1 MSIVIEHLNYVYMQ
15 GGPYETKALDD
26 VSLTIHDGEF
36 IGLIGHTGSGKSTL
50 VQHLNGLILPTS
62 GQITV
67 DGMDLADKN
76 TDKRA
81 IRRRVG
87 LVFQYPENQLFE
99 ETVAKDIAFGP
110 KNLGLDEAEID
121 RRVRTAMRRV
131 ALDYDKLS
139 QRSVFE
145 LSGGQMRRV
154 AIAGVLAMEPQTLV
168 LDEPC
173 AGLDP
178 KGREEILGLIS
189 DLHRES
195 GATIVMVSHS
205 MDDVAALAE
214 RVIVMNHG
222 KVAMD
227 GAPREV
233 FSRGEELR
241 AIGLDVPQAV
251 ELAQKLREKGFDV
264 PEGIY
269 KIEEVRAAVEAI
281 VGKEAAMLNDITLG
295 QYFPGNSPIHRMD
308 PRMKLILTILYIVGV
323 FIVAN
328 LPGYAIAL
336 AFLYIVVRVSG
347 IKFSYLAKGVKPLR
361 FIIIF
366 TFILN
371 LFFVQGETP
380 IFTLGFFTLTKEA
393 LNNAIY
399 FALRLIF
406 LVMGTS
412 VLTLTTSPVQ
422 LTDGL
427 ERIMHPLE
435 KIHFPAHEL
444 AMMMTIALR
453 FIPTLLEE
461 TDKIQKAQMAR
472 GADFESGNL
481 IARAKAMIPL
491 LVPLFVSSF
500 RRANELAMAMEARCY
515 RGGDKRTRLRELK
528 YTKLDLY
535 GALAVAAFLVI
546 IVAEGRLLG

>member
-1 MSIVIEHLNYVYMQ
+1 MEEKSVTNVEENRIIASNLCYCYPEAQKNAV
-15 GGPYETKALDD
+15 DD
-26 VSLTIHDGEF
+26 VSMRVKKGEF
-36 IGLIGHTGSGKSTL
+36 LAILGHNGSGKSTL

-281 VGKEAAMLNDITLG
+281 VGK
-295 QYFPGNSPIHRMD
+295 
-308 PRMKLILTILYIVGV
+308 
-323 FIVAN
+323 
-328 LPGYAIAL
+328 
-336 AFLYIVVRVSG
+336 
-347 IKFSYLAKGVKPLR
+347 
-361 FIIIF
+361 
-366 TFILN
+366 
-371 LFFVQGETP
+371 
-380 IFTLGFFTLTKEA
+380 
-393 LNNAIY
+393 
-399 FALRLIF
+399 
-406 LVMGTS
+406 
-412 VLTLTTSPVQ
+412 
-422 LTDGL
+422 
-427 ERIMHPLE
+427 
-435 KIHFPAHEL
+435 
-444 AMMMTIALR
+444 
-453 FIPTLLEE
+453 
-461 TDKIQKAQMAR
+461 
-472 GADFESGNL
+472 
-481 IARAKAMIPL
+481 
-491 LVPLFVSSF
+491 
-500 RRANELAMAMEARCY
+500 
-515 RGGDKRTRLRELK
+515 GGRH
-528 YTKLDLY
+528 
-535 GALAVAAFLVI
+535 A
-546 IVAEGRLLG
+546 

>member
-36 IGLIGHTGSGKSTL
+36 VGLIGHTGSGKSTL

-131 ALDYDKLS
+131 ALDYGKLS

-281 VGKEAAMLNDITLG
+281 VGK
-295 QYFPGNSPIHRMD
+295 
-308 PRMKLILTILYIVGV
+308 
-323 FIVAN
+323 
-328 LPGYAIAL
+328 
-336 AFLYIVVRVSG
+336 
-347 IKFSYLAKGVKPLR
+347 
-361 FIIIF
+361 
-366 TFILN
+366 
-371 LFFVQGETP
+371 
-380 IFTLGFFTLTKEA
+380 
-393 LNNAIY
+393 
-399 FALRLIF
+399 
-406 LVMGTS
+406 
-412 VLTLTTSPVQ
+412 
-422 LTDGL
+422 
-427 ERIMHPLE
+427 
-435 KIHFPAHEL
+435 
-444 AMMMTIALR
+444 
-453 FIPTLLEE
+453 
-461 TDKIQKAQMAR
+461 
-472 GADFESGNL
+472 
-481 IARAKAMIPL
+481 
-491 LVPLFVSSF
+491 
-500 RRANELAMAMEARCY
+500 
-515 RGGDKRTRLRELK
+515 GGRH
-528 YTKLDLY
+528 
-535 GALAVAAFLVI
+535 A
-546 IVAEGRLLG
+546 

>member
-15 GGPYETKALDD
+15 GGPYETRALDD

-62 GQITV
+62 GKITV
-67 DGMDLADKN
+67 DGMDLAEKG
-76 TDKRA
+76 TDRRA

-121 RRVRTAMRRV
+121 RRVRTAMCRV
-131 ALDYDKLS
+131 ALDYDKLA

-178 KGREEILGLIS
+178 RGREEILGLIS

-227 GAPREV
+227 GAPREI

-281 VGKEAAMLNDITLG
+281 VGK
-295 QYFPGNSPIHRMD
+295 
-308 PRMKLILTILYIVGV
+308 
-323 FIVAN
+323 
-328 LPGYAIAL
+328 
-336 AFLYIVVRVSG
+336 
-347 IKFSYLAKGVKPLR
+347 
-361 FIIIF
+361 
-366 TFILN
+366 
-371 LFFVQGETP
+371 
-380 IFTLGFFTLTKEA
+380 
-393 LNNAIY
+393 
-399 FALRLIF
+399 
-406 LVMGTS
+406 
-412 VLTLTTSPVQ
+412 
-422 LTDGL
+422 
-427 ERIMHPLE
+427 
-435 KIHFPAHEL
+435 
-444 AMMMTIALR
+444 
-453 FIPTLLEE
+453 
-461 TDKIQKAQMAR
+461 
-472 GADFESGNL
+472 
-481 IARAKAMIPL
+481 
-491 LVPLFVSSF
+491 
-500 RRANELAMAMEARCY
+500 
-515 RGGDKRTRLRELK
+515 GGRH
-528 YTKLDLY
+528 
-535 GALAVAAFLVI
+535 A
-546 IVAEGRLLG
+546 

>member
-36 IGLIGHTGSGKSTL
+36 VGLIGHTGSGKSTL

-62 GQITV
+62 GQTTV

-281 VGKEAAMLNDITLG
+281 VGK
-295 QYFPGNSPIHRMD
+295 
-308 PRMKLILTILYIVGV
+308 
-323 FIVAN
+323 
-328 LPGYAIAL
+328 
-336 AFLYIVVRVSG
+336 
-347 IKFSYLAKGVKPLR
+347 
-361 FIIIF
+361 
-366 TFILN
+366 
-371 LFFVQGETP
+371 
-380 IFTLGFFTLTKEA
+380 
-393 LNNAIY
+393 
-399 FALRLIF
+399 
-406 LVMGTS
+406 
-412 VLTLTTSPVQ
+412 
-422 LTDGL
+422 
-427 ERIMHPLE
+427 
-435 KIHFPAHEL
+435 
-444 AMMMTIALR
+444 
-453 FIPTLLEE
+453 
-461 TDKIQKAQMAR
+461 
-472 GADFESGNL
+472 
-481 IARAKAMIPL
+481 
-491 LVPLFVSSF
+491 
-500 RRANELAMAMEARCY
+500 
-515 RGGDKRTRLRELK
+515 GGRH
-528 YTKLDLY
+528 
-535 GALAVAAFLVI
+535 A
-546 IVAEGRLLG
+546 

>member
-36 IGLIGHTGSGKSTL
+36 VGLIGHTGSGKSTL

-67 DGMDLADKN
+67 DGMDLAEKN

-281 VGKEAAMLNDITLG
+281 VGK
-295 QYFPGNSPIHRMD
+295 
-308 PRMKLILTILYIVGV
+308 
-323 FIVAN
+323 
-328 LPGYAIAL
+328 
-336 AFLYIVVRVSG
+336 
-347 IKFSYLAKGVKPLR
+347 
-361 FIIIF
+361 
-366 TFILN
+366 
-371 LFFVQGETP
+371 
-380 IFTLGFFTLTKEA
+380 
-393 LNNAIY
+393 
-399 FALRLIF
+399 
-406 LVMGTS
+406 
-412 VLTLTTSPVQ
+412 
-422 LTDGL
+422 
-427 ERIMHPLE
+427 
-435 KIHFPAHEL
+435 
-444 AMMMTIALR
+444 
-453 FIPTLLEE
+453 
-461 TDKIQKAQMAR
+461 
-472 GADFESGNL
+472 
-481 IARAKAMIPL
+481 
-491 LVPLFVSSF
+491 
-500 RRANELAMAMEARCY
+500 
-515 RGGDKRTRLRELK
+515 GGRH
-528 YTKLDLY
+528 
-535 GALAVAAFLVI
+535 A
-546 IVAEGRLLG
+546 

>member
-36 IGLIGHTGSGKSTL
+36 VGLIGHTGSGKSTL

-269 KIEEVRAAVEAI
+269 KIEEVRATVEAI
-281 VGKEAAMLNDITLG
+281 VGK
-295 QYFPGNSPIHRMD
+295 
-308 PRMKLILTILYIVGV
+308 
-323 FIVAN
+323 
-328 LPGYAIAL
+328 
-336 AFLYIVVRVSG
+336 
-347 IKFSYLAKGVKPLR
+347 
-361 FIIIF
+361 
-366 TFILN
+366 
-371 LFFVQGETP
+371 
-380 IFTLGFFTLTKEA
+380 
-393 LNNAIY
+393 
-399 FALRLIF
+399 
-406 LVMGTS
+406 
-412 VLTLTTSPVQ
+412 
-422 LTDGL
+422 
-427 ERIMHPLE
+427 
-435 KIHFPAHEL
+435 
-444 AMMMTIALR
+444 
-453 FIPTLLEE
+453 
-461 TDKIQKAQMAR
+461 
-472 GADFESGNL
+472 
-481 IARAKAMIPL
+481 
-491 LVPLFVSSF
+491 
-500 RRANELAMAMEARCY
+500 
-515 RGGDKRTRLRELK
+515 GGRH
-528 YTKLDLY
+528 
-535 GALAVAAFLVI
+535 A
-546 IVAEGRLLG
+546 

>member
-1 MSIVIEHLNYVYMQ
+1 MSIVIEHLNYIYMQ

-26 VSLTIHDGEF
+26 VSLTIRDGEF
-36 IGLIGHTGSGKSTL
+36 VGLIGHTGSGKSTL

-62 GQITV
+62 GKITV

-110 KNLGLDEAEID
+110 KNLGLDDAEID

-178 KGREEILGLIS
+178 RGREEILGLIS

-227 GAPREV
+227 GVPREV
-233 FSRGEELR
+233 FARGEELR

-281 VGKEAAMLNDITLG
+281 VGK
-295 QYFPGNSPIHRMD
+295 
-308 PRMKLILTILYIVGV
+308 
-323 FIVAN
+323 
-328 LPGYAIAL
+328 
-336 AFLYIVVRVSG
+336 
-347 IKFSYLAKGVKPLR
+347 
-361 FIIIF
+361 
-366 TFILN
+366 
-371 LFFVQGETP
+371 
-380 IFTLGFFTLTKEA
+380 
-393 LNNAIY
+393 
-399 FALRLIF
+399 
-406 LVMGTS
+406 
-412 VLTLTTSPVQ
+412 
-422 LTDGL
+422 
-427 ERIMHPLE
+427 
-435 KIHFPAHEL
+435 
-444 AMMMTIALR
+444 
-453 FIPTLLEE
+453 
-461 TDKIQKAQMAR
+461 
-472 GADFESGNL
+472 
-481 IARAKAMIPL
+481 
-491 LVPLFVSSF
+491 
-500 RRANELAMAMEARCY
+500 
-515 RGGDKRTRLRELK
+515 GGRH
-528 YTKLDLY
+528 
-535 GALAVAAFLVI
+535 A
-546 IVAEGRLLG
+546 

>member
-15 GGPYETKALDD
+15 GGPYETRALDD

-62 GQITV
+62 GKITV
-67 DGMDLADKN
+67 DGMDLAEKG
-76 TDKRA
+76 TDRRA

-110 KNLGLDEAEID
+110 KNLGLGEAEID

-131 ALDYDKLS
+131 ALDYDKLA

-178 KGREEILGLIS
+178 RGREEILGLIS

-227 GAPREV
+227 GAPCEI

-281 VGKEAAMLNDITLG
+281 VGK
-295 QYFPGNSPIHRMD
+295 
-308 PRMKLILTILYIVGV
+308 
-323 FIVAN
+323 
-328 LPGYAIAL
+328 
-336 AFLYIVVRVSG
+336 
-347 IKFSYLAKGVKPLR
+347 
-361 FIIIF
+361 
-366 TFILN
+366 
-371 LFFVQGETP
+371 
-380 IFTLGFFTLTKEA
+380 
-393 LNNAIY
+393 
-399 FALRLIF
+399 
-406 LVMGTS
+406 
-412 VLTLTTSPVQ
+412 
-422 LTDGL
+422 
-427 ERIMHPLE
+427 
-435 KIHFPAHEL
+435 
-444 AMMMTIALR
+444 
-453 FIPTLLEE
+453 
-461 TDKIQKAQMAR
+461 
-472 GADFESGNL
+472 
-481 IARAKAMIPL
+481 
-491 LVPLFVSSF
+491 
-500 RRANELAMAMEARCY
+500 
-515 RGGDKRTRLRELK
+515 GGRH
-528 YTKLDLY
+528 
-535 GALAVAAFLVI
+535 A
-546 IVAEGRLLG
+546 

>member
-36 IGLIGHTGSGKSTL
+36 VGLTGSGKSTL

-62 GQITV
+62 GQIIV

-281 VGKEAAMLNDITLG
+281 VGK
-295 QYFPGNSPIHRMD
+295 
-308 PRMKLILTILYIVGV
+308 
-323 FIVAN
+323 
-328 LPGYAIAL
+328 
-336 AFLYIVVRVSG
+336 
-347 IKFSYLAKGVKPLR
+347 
-361 FIIIF
+361 
-366 TFILN
+366 
-371 LFFVQGETP
+371 
-380 IFTLGFFTLTKEA
+380 
-393 LNNAIY
+393 
-399 FALRLIF
+399 
-406 LVMGTS
+406 
-412 VLTLTTSPVQ
+412 
-422 LTDGL
+422 
-427 ERIMHPLE
+427 
-435 KIHFPAHEL
+435 
-444 AMMMTIALR
+444 
-453 FIPTLLEE
+453 
-461 TDKIQKAQMAR
+461 
-472 GADFESGNL
+472 
-481 IARAKAMIPL
+481 
-491 LVPLFVSSF
+491 
-500 RRANELAMAMEARCY
+500 
-515 RGGDKRTRLRELK
+515 GGRH
-528 YTKLDLY
+528 
-535 GALAVAAFLVI
+535 A
-546 IVAEGRLLG
+546 

>member
-36 IGLIGHTGSGKSTL
+36 VGLIGHTGSGKSTL

-62 GQITV
+62 GKITV
-67 DGMDLADKN
+67 DGVDLADKN

-110 KNLGLDEAEID
+110 KNLGLEEAEID

-131 ALDYDKLS
+131 ALDYDKLA

-281 VGKEAAMLNDITLG
+281 VGK
-295 QYFPGNSPIHRMD
+295 
-308 PRMKLILTILYIVGV
+308 
-323 FIVAN
+323 
-328 LPGYAIAL
+328 
-336 AFLYIVVRVSG
+336 
-347 IKFSYLAKGVKPLR
+347 
-361 FIIIF
+361 
-366 TFILN
+366 
-371 LFFVQGETP
+371 
-380 IFTLGFFTLTKEA
+380 
-393 LNNAIY
+393 
-399 FALRLIF
+399 
-406 LVMGTS
+406 
-412 VLTLTTSPVQ
+412 
-422 LTDGL
+422 
-427 ERIMHPLE
+427 
-435 KIHFPAHEL
+435 
-444 AMMMTIALR
+444 
-453 FIPTLLEE
+453 
-461 TDKIQKAQMAR
+461 
-472 GADFESGNL
+472 
-481 IARAKAMIPL
+481 
-491 LVPLFVSSF
+491 
-500 RRANELAMAMEARCY
+500 
-515 RGGDKRTRLRELK
+515 GGRH
-528 YTKLDLY
+528 
-535 GALAVAAFLVI
+535 A
-546 IVAEGRLLG
+546 

>member
-15 GGPYETKALDD
+15 GGPYETRALDD

-62 GQITV
+62 GKITV
-67 DGMDLADKN
+67 DGMDLAEKG
-76 TDKRA
+76 TDRRA

-131 ALDYDKLS
+131 ALDYDKLA

-178 KGREEILGLIS
+178 RGREEILGLIS

-227 GAPREV
+227 GTPREI

-241 AIGLDVPQAV
+241 SIGLDVPQAV

-281 VGKEAAMLNDITLG
+281 VGK
-295 QYFPGNSPIHRMD
+295 
-308 PRMKLILTILYIVGV
+308 
-323 FIVAN
+323 
-328 LPGYAIAL
+328 
-336 AFLYIVVRVSG
+336 
-347 IKFSYLAKGVKPLR
+347 
-361 FIIIF
+361 
-366 TFILN
+366 
-371 LFFVQGETP
+371 
-380 IFTLGFFTLTKEA
+380 
-393 LNNAIY
+393 
-399 FALRLIF
+399 
-406 LVMGTS
+406 
-412 VLTLTTSPVQ
+412 
-422 LTDGL
+422 
-427 ERIMHPLE
+427 
-435 KIHFPAHEL
+435 
-444 AMMMTIALR
+444 
-453 FIPTLLEE
+453 
-461 TDKIQKAQMAR
+461 
-472 GADFESGNL
+472 
-481 IARAKAMIPL
+481 
-491 LVPLFVSSF
+491 
-500 RRANELAMAMEARCY
+500 
-515 RGGDKRTRLRELK
+515 GGRH
-528 YTKLDLY
+528 
-535 GALAVAAFLVI
+535 A
-546 IVAEGRLLG
+546 

>member
-36 IGLIGHTGSGKSTL
+36 VGLIGHTGSGKSTL

-110 KNLGLDEAEID
+110 KNLGLDEAQID

-222 KVAMD
+222 KVTMD

-281 VGKEAAMLNDITLG
+281 VGK
-295 QYFPGNSPIHRMD
+295 
-308 PRMKLILTILYIVGV
+308 
-323 FIVAN
+323 
-328 LPGYAIAL
+328 
-336 AFLYIVVRVSG
+336 
-347 IKFSYLAKGVKPLR
+347 
-361 FIIIF
+361 
-366 TFILN
+366 
-371 LFFVQGETP
+371 
-380 IFTLGFFTLTKEA
+380 
-393 LNNAIY
+393 
-399 FALRLIF
+399 
-406 LVMGTS
+406 
-412 VLTLTTSPVQ
+412 
-422 LTDGL
+422 
-427 ERIMHPLE
+427 
-435 KIHFPAHEL
+435 
-444 AMMMTIALR
+444 
-453 FIPTLLEE
+453 
-461 TDKIQKAQMAR
+461 
-472 GADFESGNL
+472 
-481 IARAKAMIPL
+481 
-491 LVPLFVSSF
+491 
-500 RRANELAMAMEARCY
+500 
-515 RGGDKRTRLRELK
+515 GGRH
-528 YTKLDLY
+528 
-535 GALAVAAFLVI
+535 A
-546 IVAEGRLLG
+546 

>member
-15 GGPYETKALDD
+15 GGPYETRALDD

-62 GQITV
+62 GKITV
-67 DGMDLADKN
+67 DGMDLAEKD
-76 TDKRA
+76 TDRRA

-131 ALDYDKLS
+131 ALDYDKLA

-178 KGREEILGLIS
+178 RGREEILGLIS

-227 GAPREV
+227 GAPREI

-281 VGKEAAMLNDITLG
+281 VGK
-295 QYFPGNSPIHRMD
+295 
-308 PRMKLILTILYIVGV
+308 
-323 FIVAN
+323 
-328 LPGYAIAL
+328 
-336 AFLYIVVRVSG
+336 
-347 IKFSYLAKGVKPLR
+347 
-361 FIIIF
+361 
-366 TFILN
+366 
-371 LFFVQGETP
+371 
-380 IFTLGFFTLTKEA
+380 
-393 LNNAIY
+393 
-399 FALRLIF
+399 
-406 LVMGTS
+406 
-412 VLTLTTSPVQ
+412 
-422 LTDGL
+422 
-427 ERIMHPLE
+427 
-435 KIHFPAHEL
+435 
-444 AMMMTIALR
+444 
-453 FIPTLLEE
+453 
-461 TDKIQKAQMAR
+461 
-472 GADFESGNL
+472 
-481 IARAKAMIPL
+481 
-491 LVPLFVSSF
+491 
-500 RRANELAMAMEARCY
+500 
-515 RGGDKRTRLRELK
+515 GGRH
-528 YTKLDLY
+528 
-535 GALAVAAFLVI
+535 A
-546 IVAEGRLLG
+546 

>member
-15 GGPYETKALDD
+15 GGPYETRALDD

-36 IGLIGHTGSGKSTL
+36 VGLIGHTGSGKSTL

-222 KVAMD
+222 KGAMD

-281 VGKEAAMLNDITLG
+281 VGK
-295 QYFPGNSPIHRMD
+295 
-308 PRMKLILTILYIVGV
+308 
-323 FIVAN
+323 
-328 LPGYAIAL
+328 
-336 AFLYIVVRVSG
+336 
-347 IKFSYLAKGVKPLR
+347 
-361 FIIIF
+361 
-366 TFILN
+366 
-371 LFFVQGETP
+371 
-380 IFTLGFFTLTKEA
+380 
-393 LNNAIY
+393 
-399 FALRLIF
+399 
-406 LVMGTS
+406 
-412 VLTLTTSPVQ
+412 
-422 LTDGL
+422 
-427 ERIMHPLE
+427 
-435 KIHFPAHEL
+435 
-444 AMMMTIALR
+444 
-453 FIPTLLEE
+453 
-461 TDKIQKAQMAR
+461 
-472 GADFESGNL
+472 
-481 IARAKAMIPL
+481 
-491 LVPLFVSSF
+491 
-500 RRANELAMAMEARCY
+500 
-515 RGGDKRTRLRELK
+515 GGRH
-528 YTKLDLY
+528 
-535 GALAVAAFLVI
+535 A
-546 IVAEGRLLG
+546 